1 MKNLIISKKLF
12 KLLLLIVAVGT
23 LITVTLLFLLPH
35 NFKPIESNEII
46 KTEMISR
53 IEEVAEFQ
61 DSLTF
66 ISFTPFIWDEGY
78 YIDDTVDEAEFMN
91 MLNNRAEYDELTDD
105 EQRLIFFYK
114 RQLIVDLHVM
124 KDEINFDINT
134 DKIDDEWLYIQSSSN
149 AAVRLY
155 K

>member
-1 MKNLIISKKLF
+1 MENLIRSKKLF
-12 KLLLLIVAVGT
+12 KLSLLIVAVGT
-23 LITVTLLFLLPH
+23 SIAVALVLLLPI
-35 NFKPIESNEII
+35 NFNPNESNEII

-53 IEEVAEFQ
+53 IEEVAEFR

-66 ISFTPFIWDEGY
+66 ISFTPFMWDEGY
-78 YIDDTVDEAEFMN
+78 FIDDTVDEAEFKN
-91 MLNNRAEYDELTDD
+91 LLNNRAEYDELTDD

-114 RQLIVDLHVM
+114 RQQIVDLHVM

-134 DKIDDEWLYIQSSSN
+134 GITDDGWFNIQSSSN
-149 AAVRLY
+149 AVVRLY

>member
-23 LITVTLLFLLPH
+23 LITATLLFLLPH
-35 NFKPIESNEII
+35 NFKPNESNEII

-53 IEEVAEFQ
+53 IEEVAEFR
-61 DSLTF
+61 DGLTF
-66 ISFTPFIWDEGY
+66 ISFTPFMWDEGY
-78 YIDDTVDEAEFMN
+78 YIDDTVDESEFKN
-91 MLNNRAEYDELTDD
+91 LLNNRAEYDELTDD

-124 KDEINFDINT
+124 KDEINFDINAG
-134 DKIDDEWLYIQSSSN
+134 KIDEGWLNIQSSSN
-149 AAVRLY
+149 VAVRLY